1 MTPLEAI
8 DHVATV
14 LRELW
19 AGDMVFVGGAV
30 VGLLLTDPAA
40 PSPRYT
46 DDVDV
51 VIGPVSRAAFNQ
63 LEARLREAGHTQPT
77 EGPICRWHI
86 VGTNVD
92 LMPVDAAILGFSNRW
107 YGAMMG
113 RAIEV
118 PVAPGRAVR
127 IVSPPYLL
135 ATKLEAFADR
145 GAGDY
150 LFSQDIGDIV
160 ALVDGRH
167 ELVNEVREADSEARE
182 FVRNGFRRLLDDAR
196 FEEAIPAHL
205 MPDPASQSRVPL
217 ILERMH
223 GVARRDGPNASDA
236 PQATRSEGAGEAD

>member
-1 MTPLEAI
+1 MTPLETI

-14 LRELW
+14 PRELR
-19 AGDMVFVGGAV
+19 AGAMVFVGGAV

-40 PSPRYT
+40 PAPRYT

-51 VIGPVSRAAFNQ
+51 VIGPVSRVAFHQ

-86 VGTNVD
+86 VGTNVA
-92 LMPVDAAILGFSNRW
+92 LMPVDPAILGFSNRW

-113 RAIEV
+113 RAVEFT
-118 PVAPGRAVR
+118 VAPGRVVR

-167 ELVNEVREADSEARE
+167 ELVDEVHEADSEVRE
-182 FVRNGFRRLLDDAR
+182 FVGNGFRRLLDDGR

-205 MPDPASQSRVPL
+205 MPDAASQSRVPL

>member
-1 MTPLEAI
+1 VTPLEAI

-77 EGPICRWHI
+77 EG
-86 VGTNVD
+86 
-92 LMPVDAAILGFSNRW
+92 
-107 YGAMMG
+107 
-113 RAIEV
+113 
-118 PVAPGRAVR
+118 
-127 IVSPPYLL
+127 
-135 ATKLEAFADR
+135 
-145 GAGDY
+145 
-150 LFSQDIGDIV
+150 
-160 ALVDGRH
+160 DGRH
-167 ELVNEVREADSEARE
+167 ELVDEVREADREARE

-205 MPDPASQSRVPL
+205 MPDR
-217 ILERMH
+217 ER
-223 GVARRDGPNASDA
+223 GCGWARGAPTRSGCRHSTVSMSATGPN
-236 PQATRSEGAGEAD
+236 PTRPA

>member
-1 MTPLEAI
+1 VTPLEAI

-40 PSPRYT
+40 PAPRYT

-51 VIGPVSRAAFNQ
+51 VIGPVSRVAFHQ

-86 VGTNVD
+86 GGRNVD
-92 LMPVDAAILGFSNRW
+92 LMPVDPAILGFSNRW

-113 RAIEV
+113 RAVEV
-118 PVAPGRAVR
+118 TVAPGRVVR

-160 ALVDGRH
+160 ALVDGRP
-167 ELVNEVREADSEARE
+167 ELVNEVHAADREARE
-182 FVRNGFRRLLDDAR
+182 FVRNGFRRLLDDVR
-196 FEEAIPAHL
+196 FEESIPAHL

-217 ILERMH
+217 VLERMH
-223 GVARRDGPNASDA
+223 GVARRDGPKASDA
-236 PQATRSEGAGEAD
+236 PQTTRTEGTGEAE

>member
-1 MTPLEAI
+1 VTPLEAI
-8 DHVATV
+8 DQVATV

-40 PSPRYT
+40 PAPRYT

-51 VIGPVSRAAFNQ
+51 VIGPVSRVAFHQ

-92 LMPVDAAILGFSNRW
+92 LMPVDPAVLGFSNRW

-113 RAIEV
+113 RAVEV
-118 PVAPGRAVR
+118 TVAPGRVVR

-160 ALVDGRH
+160 ALVDGRP
-167 ELVNEVREADSEARE
+167 ELVNEVHAADSEARE
-182 FVRNGFRRLLDDAR
+182 FVGNGFRRLLDDAR
-196 FEEAIPAHL
+196 FEESIPAHL
-205 MPDPASQSRVPL
+205 TPDPASQSRVPR
-217 ILERMH
+217 ILERMR

-236 PQATRSEGAGEAD
+236 PQATRSDGAREAD

>member
-1 MTPLEAI
+1 M
-8 DHVATV
+8 ATV

-40 PSPRYT
+40 PAPRYT

-51 VIGPVSRAAFNQ
+51 VIGPLSRVAFHQ

-86 VGTNVD
+86 AGTNVD

-113 RAIEV
+113 RAVEV
-118 PVAPGRAVR
+118 TVAPGRVVR

-150 LFSQDIGDIV
+150 RFSQDVGDIV
-160 ALVDGRH
+160 ALVDGRP
-167 ELVNEVREADSEARE
+167 ELVNEVHAADGEVRA
-182 FVRNGFRRLLDDAR
+182 FVGNGFRRLLDDAR
-196 FEEAIPAHL
+196 FEESIPAHL
-205 MPDPASQSRVPL
+205 MPDPASQARVPL
-217 ILERMH
+217 ILTRMH
-223 GVARRDGPNASDA
+223 GVARRDGPNASEA

>member
-14 LRELW
+14 LRGLW

-40 PSPRYT
+40 PAPRYT

-51 VIGPVSRAAFNQ
+51 VIGPVSRVAFNQ
-63 LEARLREAGHTQPT
+63 LEARLRLAGHNQPA

-86 VGTNVD
+86 AGTNVD

-107 YGAMMG
+107 YAAMMG

-118 PVAPGRAVR
+118 TVAPGRVVR
-127 IVSPPYLL
+127 VVSPPYLL
-135 ATKLEAFADR
+135 ATKLEAFAYR
-145 GAGDY
+145 GEGDY

-167 ELVNEVREADSEARE
+167 ELVNEVHKEGRDVRE
-182 FVRNGFRRLLDDAR
+182 FVGDGFRRLLDDAR
-196 FEEAIPAHL
+196 FVESVPAHL
-205 MPDPASQSRVPL
+205 MPDAASQARVPL
-217 ILERMH
+217 ILERMV
-223 GVARRDGPNASDA
+223 GVARRDGPSASGSR
-236 PQATRSEGAGEAD
+236 QTTRSEGADEAD